1 MTSYVSAIAI
11 FGHEYR
17 GCRVASMLRSNEMAY
32 LQWGVAMLTVLSLLV
47 GNDFL
52 PHLPSLHIHEGAMDN
67 LLDT

>member
-1 MTSYVSAIAI
+1 
-11 FGHEYR
+11 
-17 GCRVASMLRSNEMAY
+17 MAY